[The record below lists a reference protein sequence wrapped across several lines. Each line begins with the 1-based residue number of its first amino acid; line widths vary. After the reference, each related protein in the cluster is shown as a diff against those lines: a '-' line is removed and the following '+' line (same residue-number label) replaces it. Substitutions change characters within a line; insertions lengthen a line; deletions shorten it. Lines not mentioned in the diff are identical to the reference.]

1 MAARRKNVVGVNVRK
16 RRVAA
21 GLSQDALAARLQ
33 AAGWDLSR
41 AGLSKVE
48 AGLRLVIDAEV
59 MVLSRVL
66 RVAPEALFEGAS
78 SRVILSVARQGQ
90 GG

>member
-1 MAARRKNVVGVNVRK
+1 MAELKNIVGANVRK

-21 GLSQDALAARLQ
+21 GMSQEALAAHLQ
-33 AAGWDLSR
+33 TAGWDLSR

-59 MVLSRVL
+59 VVLSKVL
-66 RVAPEALFEGAS
+66 RCTPLDLLTGVNPKS
-78 SRVILSVARQGQ
+78 VIGVVRQGR
-90 GG
+90 G